1 MTMTRKKKY
10 ILITFIACILTA
22 GISVFLYQ
30 AIHSARN
37 DIATIID
44 KTLEDALHAEYYQ
57 QLMSDVYIHPKK
69 ENPKRKIIK
78 YRTITAEGDTTY
90 HFKDS
95 IPADSIS
102 YLIHQHHRA
111 IYSPMNVNEAN
122 AIFAQKLANI
132 QLINPNKEKTGI
144 IYRHKG
150 KTLYS
155 GNDSLSYQQAAYC
168 MPVRFIDYPPSVEIQ
183 AWVDYGFAALCQY
196 LPSSAWLITLLY
208 IACMSAMGL
217 WCNELIKKER
227 REKAAQQVGKGI
239 HLDEKSQICSIDGKP
254 YRLAPLDFRLMKMF
268 LEANEHFLTREDIK
282 TAFWANISEKSAE
295 NNVNTHIS
303 KLRKMLQDHQAYELV
318 YYDKAG
324 YRLTTPAIQATA
336 SQCIAV

>member
-1 MTMTRKKKY
+1 MTLTRKKKY
-10 ILITFIACILTA
+10 ILITFIACCLTI

-30 AIHSARN
+30 AIRSARN
-37 DIATIID
+37 DIATVID
-44 KTLEDALHAEYYQ
+44 KTLEDALYADYYR
-57 QLMSDVYIHPKK
+57 QLASDVYIHLKK
-69 ENPKRKIIK
+69 DNPKRKIIQ
-78 YRTITAEGDTTY
+78 YREITAELDTIY
-90 HFKDS
+90 RFKDS
-95 IPADSIS
+95 IQVDTAD
-102 YLIHQHHRA
+102 YLINQHHRA
-111 IYSPMNVNEAN
+111 DSNLINTHEIN
-122 AIFAQKLANI
+122 ILFAQKLANI
-132 QLINPNKEKTGI
+132 QLVKPNKEKTGI

-168 MPVRFIDYPPSVEIQ
+168 TPVRFIDYPPSVEIQ

-217 WCNELIKKER
+217 WCNKLIKKER

-239 HLDEKSQICSIDGKP
+239 HLDEKLQICLIDGKP
-254 YRLAPLDFRLMKMF
+254 HKLAPLDLKLMRMF

-282 TAFWANISEKSAE
+282 AAFWADISEKSAE

-303 KLRKMLQDHQAYELV
+303 NLRRMLQDHQTYELV
-318 YYDKAG
+318 YYDKSG
-324 YRLTTPAIQATA
+324 YRLTIRAIQATA
-336 SQCIAV
+336 SQSIAI